1 MHPVRIPPGSST
13 PLSRFLS
20 DRRFFTDLFRIAIP
34 IALQNLVAS
43 SVNMLDTIMVGRLGA
58 VELAAV
64 GLGNQVFFLL
74 LLLLFGIGS
83 GSGVFTSQYWGA
95 RDQAGIRRTAG
106 MALALGLSASL
117 VFTAASLAAPRAILG
132 LYSRDPAVLD
142 AGAVYLR
149 IAALS
154 YPALAASFIF
164 SMALRGVERVRL
176 PLAATVISLSANAF
190 LNWVL
195 IFGTLGFPALGV
207 RGAAIATVVSRWME
221 AAIVL
226 VVTYA
231 KKYPPAGSLRELTDW
246 TRPYVRRFTGIVLP
260 VVFNEAAWA
269 LGITFYNGI
278 FARISTEAIAAFNIQ
293 STISQLSMVL
303 FMGTANASAVM
314 LGKRIGEGNREG
326 AYDWAGR
333 FAVLGPVLGTA
344 IGILLLPTIPALP
357 ILFRLEPGVLF
368 QAGAMVCCLAA
379 VFPIKVFNLHIVVG
393 VCRSGGD
400 TRFAAFF
407 DIFGVWLVG
416 VPLAALG
423 AFAWNLSPWAVFL
436 LLCMDEAAKFGLG
449 LWRLR
454 SRKWLRDVT

>member
-1 MHPVRIPPGSST
+1 MA
-13 PLSRFLS
+13 
-20 DRRFFTDLFRIAIP
+20 DLFRIAIP

-83 GSGVFTSQYWGA
+83 GSGVFTAQYWGA
-95 RDQAGIRRTAG
+95 RDQAGIRRTTG
-106 MALALGLSASL
+106 LALALGLSASL

-142 AGAVYLR
+142 AGASYLR
-149 IAALS
+149 IVAWS
-154 YPALAASFIF
+154 YPALAASFMF

-176 PLAATVISLSANAF
+176 PLAATIISLSANAF

-207 RGAAIATVVSRWME
+207 RGAAIATIVSRWLE
-221 AAIVL
+221 AGIVL
-226 VVTYA
+226 AVTYT
-231 KKYPPAGSLRELTDW
+231 KKHPPAGSLRELTDW
-246 TRPYVRRFTGIVLP
+246 TRPYVSRFAGIVLP
-260 VVFNEAAWA
+260 VVFNEVAWS

-333 FAVLGPVLGTA
+333 FAALGPVLGAA
-344 IGILLLPTIPALP
+344 IGILLLPTVRALP
-357 ILFRLEPGVLF
+357 LLFRLEPEVLR
-368 QAGAMVCCLAA
+368 QAGAMVYCLAA

-400 TRFAAFF
+400 TKFAAFF
-407 DIFGVWLVG
+407 DIFGVWIVG

-423 AFAWNLSPWAVFL
+423 AFAWHLEPWIVFL
-436 LLCMDEAAKFGLG
+436 LLGMDEAAKFGLG

-454 SRKWLRDVT
+454 SRKWLRNVT